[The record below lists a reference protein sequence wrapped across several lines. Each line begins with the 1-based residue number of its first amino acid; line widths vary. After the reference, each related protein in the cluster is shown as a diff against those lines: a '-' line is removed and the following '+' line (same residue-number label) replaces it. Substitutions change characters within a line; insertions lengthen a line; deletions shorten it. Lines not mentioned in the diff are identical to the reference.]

1 MATRLQFLL
10 QDHVGIAVFQGFSG
24 LVFRLV
30 FKLETMAGV
39 LVAQLVGRASF
50 LTTRTDCRW
59 WFDSPLVREKASSGD
74 PPKGKGRRQ
83 KKIKLETM
91 AQLSEEAQMMLQ
103 SVTQAAKAAADA
115 AQALRESNI
124 QQLAKSTGFA
134 EANTT
139 VQCPK
144 EFGSSVSAEDQNGW
158 SDFAFAFKQW
168 LCFADTA
175 FTADLDFVEE
185 HSDVA
190 VTYKDTAEGKASEQ
204 RSKKLYAILSGI
216 LRNRPLRLLKQV
228 ADNNGLEV
236 WRQLHSLYTIYPKDK
251 GEEYGHFGNNNEL
264 SCLLKRENSP
274 GANPGAGALG

>member
-1 MATRLQFLL
+1 MQHRPC
-10 QDHVGIAVFQGFSG
+10 
-24 LVFRLV
+24 
-30 FKLETMAGV
+30 
-39 LVAQLVGRASF
+39 ASQ
-50 LTTRTDCRW
+50 TY
-59 WFDSPLVREKASSGD
+59 SSWG
-74 PPKGKGRRQ
+74 
-83 KKIKLETM
+83 
-91 AQLSEEAQMMLQ
+91 
-103 SVTQAAKAAADA
+103 
-115 AQALRESNI
+115 
-124 QQLAKSTGFA
+124 KSTGFA

-158 SDFAFAFKQW
+158 SDFAFAFKPW

-204 RSKKLYAILSGI
+204 RSKKLYAILSEI

-236 WRQLHSLYTIYPKDK
+236 WRQLHSLYTIYPKDAVAVRRVAPTPC
-251 GEEYGHFGNNNEL
+251 FQVQ
-264 SCLLKRENSP
+264 
-274 GANPGAGALG
+274 